1 MKTHVQFVEVGLKLR
16 VILQE
21 DYDLTQGCG
30 LPIKGD
36 IVHILDGDRPK
47 QFWVIERHW
56 RFGNVVGMVTIYVS
70 PTSEQARTI

>member
-1 MKTHVQFVEVGLKLR
+1 MKTHVQFICVGKRLTVL
-16 VILQE
+16 LDE
-21 DYDLTQGCG
+21 EYDLTQGCG

-36 IVHILDGDRPK
+36 IVFLPTKPGHK

-56 RFGNVVGMVTIYVS
+56 NFGNVVGMVIIYVA